1 MARKKQETNP
11 QLRKDPA
18 FLKMVGKALQE
29 ELTSASPTA
38 RKEALLRE
46 LAELL
51 PQLDEEG
58 LQFLLDQGRIH
69 LYNMKV
75 AELQALAEEIPEG
88 TETGVPKKGR
98 KELSSPK
105 QEKRNIQ
112 SGPVFQI
119 KAGSGGGSY
128 HVMYQGKW
136 KVFSDTEMLQM
147 VRIVSGSSR
156 ETCQAPSPENA
167 RRLYQWLRQERAD
180 VFQDIPFQGP
190 SDPLLIEFVSL
201 LQKTFR
207 IRTQ

>member
-18 FLKMVGKALQE
+18 FLKMVEKVLKK
-29 ELTSASPTA
+29 ELTESSVDK
-38 RKEALLRE
+38 KEALLKE

-75 AELQALAEEIPEG
+75 AELQALAEGMAEHP
-88 TETGVPKKGR
+88 VSSKAGR
-98 KELSSPK
+98 SSSSPK
-105 QEKRNIQ
+105 QKEDSPA

-128 HVMYQGKW
+128 HVVYQGKW

-147 VRIVSGSSR
+147 VRMVSGPSGEGGQGSSS
-156 ETCQAPSPENA
+156 EKA
-167 RRLYQWLRQERAD
+167 RRLYQWLRKERAD

-190 SDPLLIEFVSL
+190 TDPLFIEFVSL

>member
-1 MARKKQETNP
+1 MARKKQEINP

-18 FLKMVGKALQE
+18 FLKMVGKAIKK
-29 ELTSASPTA
+29 ELAESSGDK
-38 RKEALLRE
+38 KEALLRE

-51 PQLDEEG
+51 PQLDAEG

-75 AELQALAEEIPEG
+75 AELQALAEGMAERPVSPK
-88 TETGVPKKGR
+88 TGR
-98 KELSSPK
+98 SSSSPK
-105 QEKRNIQ
+105 QKEDSPASR
-112 SGPVFQI
+112 PVFQI

-128 HVMYQGKW
+128 HVAYQGKW

-147 VRIVSGSSR
+147 VRMVSGPAGEGGQGSSS
-156 ETCQAPSPENA
+156 EKA

-190 SDPLLIEFVSL
+190 ADPLLIEFVSL